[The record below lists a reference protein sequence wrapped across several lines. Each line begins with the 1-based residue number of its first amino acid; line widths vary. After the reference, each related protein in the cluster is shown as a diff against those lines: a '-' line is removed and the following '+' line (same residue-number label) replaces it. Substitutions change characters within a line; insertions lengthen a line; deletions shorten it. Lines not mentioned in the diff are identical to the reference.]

1 MVALRTALDIVDNL
15 RYKLLMVGVGVLG
28 PYILFEGHYSLVKGE
43 T

>member
-1 MVALRTALDIVDNL
+1 MVALRAALDIVDNI

-28 PYILFEGHYSLVKGE
+28 PYILFEGHYILVKGE